1 MNSVELFVGAGGLA
15 LGLAESGFRH
25 AALIE
30 RDHQACETL
39 RENQRRG
46 RLGADAWPLF
56 EGDSREFDYGAV
68 RCPVDL
74 LAAGVPCQPFSIGG
88 KHAGDRDER
97 NMFPEVARAVRH
109 LRPRAVLLEN
119 VRGLLRRG
127 FARYFSYVQLSVA
140 YPELTAKPNEGW
152 LDHLGRLER
161 YHTSGR
167 RSGLYYRVVF
177 RHLNAADYGVPQR
190 RERVFIVAIRGDLS
204 VEWSFPKPTHGFE
217 SLIWSKWISGGYWER
232 HCVPKRLRPQPGP
245 GWGARLKQLSLFP
258 PAREPWRTVR
268 DAISDLPKPSRLRGA
283 EEPALCHFLV
293 PGARR
298 YAGHTGSDLD
308 HPAKTLKAGDHGVP
322 GGENML
328 AERYG
333 AVRYFT
339 LRECARIQAF
349 PDEFV
354 FPGSW
359 TESMRQI
366 GNAVPVS
373 LARVIGEHL
382 VETLRRAD
390 PQANAGTTAAV

>member
-1 MNSVELFVGAGGLA
+1 MNSVELFVGAGGMA
-15 LGLAESGFRH
+15 VGLAQAGFRH
-25 AALIE
+25 VALIE
-30 RDHQACETL
+30 RDHHACETV
-39 RENQRRG
+39 RENQRLG
-46 RLGADAWPLF
+46 RLGAETWPLF
-56 EGDSREFDYGAV
+56 EGDARVFDYAAV
-68 RCPVDL
+68 RRPVDL

-97 NMFPEVARAVRH
+97 NMFPEVTRAVRQ
-109 LRPRAVLLEN
+109 LRPRAVILEN
-119 VRGLLRRG
+119 VRGLLRRN
-127 FARYFSYVQLSVA
+127 FARYFSYIQLSVA
-140 YPELTAKPNEGW
+140 YPELTAKGSEEW

-161 YHTSGR
+161 HHTSGR
-167 RSGLYYRVVF
+167 RPGLFYRVVF

-204 VEWSFPKPTHGFE
+204 VEWSFPKQTHGLE
-217 SLIWSKWISGGYWER
+217 SLMWSKWVRGEYWER
-232 HCVPKRLRPQPGP
+232 HRIPRRQRPEPSPQLR
-245 GWGARLKQLSLFP
+245 AKLEQLRLFP
-258 PAREPWRTVR
+258 PERAPWRTVR
-268 DAISDLPKPSRLRGA
+268 DAISDLPQASRVRGA

-293 PGARR
+293 PGARA

-328 AERYG
+328 AEPSG

-339 LRECARIQAF
+339 LRECARLQSF

-373 LARVIGEHL
+373 LARAIGEHL
-382 VETLRRAD
+382 LGTLRSAESQVNVGKRASI
-390 PQANAGTTAAV
+390 